1 MTSQKRNCLSNQCP
15 LYHWMP
21 ILSTQRERPV
31 KGGIYKSCAQY
42 TRTNPVCVCEFLL
55 HKIIFTL
62 WIHHSTKENYVFH
75 TNNKR
80 VTELTPWI
88 AIWKGQLLTHFQSIF
103 VDALI
108 FVIYYYPFPWLQ
120 HKINLFLVFWIRFH
134 RYQITSFVD
143 CWIVSMVN
151 LPIFVYVDTLYY
163 FFSY

>member
-75 TNNKR
+75 TNKKR

-88 AIWKGQLLTHFQSIF
+88 AHWKGQLLTHFQSIF
-103 VDALI
+103 VDAFI

-120 HKINLFLVFWIRFH
+120 HKICLCWHLVLFFFLLV
-134 RYQITSFVD
+134 
-143 CWIVSMVN
+143 VSLVTKTTIPFFYIICSA
-151 LPIFVYVDTLYY
+151 LKFYVRIKEL
-163 FFSY
+163 